1 VRGVSR
7 AQARHHARA
16 LLGITGQRGGDES
29 LRLRGELRQ
38 LAGLLEQHR
47 ELRAALQRPGVDSES
62 RRRTLVA
69 ITEGAGASK
78 LLVALAGVLA
88 ARDQLAFLPAIA
100 EAYGAMVNA
109 ARGIVP
115 AEVTGAVALSA
126 RQETALAE
134 ALRATVGAELERTTR
149 VDPQVLGG
157 LRVNMGG
164 RTYDGTVRAQLAALR
179 RRLAGG
185 S

>member
-1 VRGVSR
+1 VRTVSR
-7 AQARHHARA
+7 AQARQYARA
-16 LLGITGQRGGDES
+16 LLGMAGERGGDEP

-38 LAGLLEQHR
+38 LARLLERHG
-47 ELRAALQRPGVDSES
+47 ELRTALVRPGVDSES

-69 ITEGAGASK
+69 IAEGAGASK
-78 LLVALAGVLA
+78 VLAALAGVLA
-88 ARDQLAFLPAIA
+88 ARDQLSLLPAIA
-100 EAYGAMVNA
+100 EAYGEMANA

-115 AEVTGAVALSA
+115 AEVTGAVVLSA
-126 RQETALAE
+126 RQEKALAK
-134 ALRATVGAELERTTR
+134 ALTATLGAELELTTR

-157 LRVNMGG
+157 LRVKMGG
-164 RTYDGTVRAQLAALR
+164 RTYDGTVRAQLAVLH

>member
-1 VRGVSR
+1 MRAVSR
-7 AQARHHARA
+7 AQARHYARA
-16 LLGITGQRGGDES
+16 LLGMAGERGGDEA
-29 LRLRGELRQ
+29 LGLRGELRQ
-38 LAGLLEQHR
+38 LASLLEQHR
-47 ELRAALQRPGVDSES
+47 ELRTGLARPGLDSES

-69 ITEGAGASK
+69 IAEGTGASR
-78 LLVALAGVLA
+78 LLVALAGILA
-88 ARDQLAFLPAIA
+88 ARDQLSLLPAIA
-100 EAYGAMVNA
+100 EDYGVMVNA

-126 RQETALAE
+126 GQERALAK
-134 ALRATVGAELERTTR
+134 ALRATVGAELELTTR

-157 LRVNMGG
+157 LRVKMGG